1 LRLHESI
8 GHIVHLRR
16 NKIGM
21 TLRELS
27 GKSNISLGYLS
38 EVERGKKEAS
48 SDIVENIA
56 YALDVPSYV
65 IVQEA
70 GLFMEREELRVPY
83 SWEAELDSSTA
94 RV

>member
-1 LRLHESI
+1 
-8 GHIVHLRR
+8 
-16 NKIGM
+16 
-21 TLRELS
+21 
-27 GKSNISLGYLS
+27 
-38 EVERGKKEAS
+38 
-48 SDIVENIA
+48 
-56 YALDVPSYV
+56 VPSYV